1 MLSLPYL
8 SPAVRTLPT
17 VVVALLA
24 ALPLSAAEY
33 WLYAGTFTDPPSA
46 SKGIYLYR
54 FDTYTGKLS
63 QRGVAAE
70 TPNPAFLAVHP
81 NRKFLY
87 AVNEGGEN
95 TVTAF
100 AIDAK
105 TGKLTA
111 INQVSALG
119 QRPCHLAID
128 HTGKWMVVTNFA
140 DGKVTEIPVGA
151 NGRLGEPKNL
161 PPHAGAQPHAH
172 EAVFTAD
179 NRYLL
184 LSDLG
189 LDRIFIYRFDPQ
201 SGGLTPAEP
210 ESASV
215 AKGAG
220 VRHIVFHPNGRT
232 LYALN
237 ETNATVTA
245 FSWDGS
251 KATLSEFQSVT
262 TLPVDFK
269 GTNFTAE
276 ITVNRAGTVLYA
288 SNRGKDSIAMF
299 DIDPQ
304 RFTLLPAGQVPT
316 LGKTPRNFTLDP
328 SGRFLLAG
336 NQDSD
341 TIVTFS
347 VHPRTG
353 QLTPLRDIM
362 KDTPAPVCL
371 LFVRP

>member
-1 MLSLPYL
+1 
-8 SPAVRTLPT
+8 VRTLPT
-17 VVVALLA
+17 AIVAAALLL
-24 ALPLSAAEY
+24 ALPLRAAEY
-33 WLYAGTFTDPPSA
+33 WLYAGTFTDPPST

-54 FDTYTGKLS
+54 FETATGKLS
-63 QRGVAAE
+63 PRGVAAE

-87 AVNEGGEN
+87 AVNEGGGN

-100 AIDAK
+100 EIDDK
-105 TGKLTA
+105 TGKLTV

-119 QRPCHLAID
+119 DRPCYLAID
-128 HTGKWMVVTNFA
+128 HTGRWMVVTNFA
-140 DGKVTEIPVGA
+140 DGKITEIPVAA
-151 NGRLGEPKNL
+151 NGRLGEPRSL
-161 PPHAGAQPHAH
+161 PQHTGAETHAH

-184 LSDLG
+184 VSDLG

-201 SGGLTPAEP
+201 SGALTPAEP

-215 AKGAG
+215 ASGAG
-220 VRHIVFHPNGRT
+220 VRHIAFHPNGRV

-237 ETNATVTA
+237 ETNSTVTA
-245 FSWDGS
+245 FGWDGA
-251 KATLSEFQSVT
+251 KGTLREFQSVA
-262 TLPVDFK
+262 TLPADFK
-269 GTNFTAE
+269 GQNTTAE

-316 LGKTPRNFTLDP
+316 LGKGPRHFTLDP
-328 SGRFLLAG
+328 SGRYLLAG
-336 NQDSD
+336 NQGSD
-341 TIVTFS
+341 TIVTFA
-347 VHPRTG
+347 VHARTG
-353 QLTPLRDIM
+353 QLTPLREIM
-362 KDTPAPVCL
+362 KDTPRPVCL
-371 LFVRP
+371 LFVRR